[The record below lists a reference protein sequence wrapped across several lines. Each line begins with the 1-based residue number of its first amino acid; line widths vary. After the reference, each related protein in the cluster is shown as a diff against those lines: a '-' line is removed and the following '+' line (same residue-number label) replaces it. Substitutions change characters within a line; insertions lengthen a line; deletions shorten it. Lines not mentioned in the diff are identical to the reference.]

1 MQNWL
6 IMLGI
11 DILIPL
17 LMMVFGWL
25 LEYKTPIKNAI
36 YGYRTS
42 MSMKNN
48 DTWKFANRYCGKLW
62 IRCGLILLPISIT
75 PMLLVIKEGN
85 NTVGIMATIICLIQL
100 IPLIGTIYPVEKAL
114 KNNFN
119 ENGNKK

>member
-85 NTVGIMATIICLIQL
+85 NTVGIMATII
-100 IPLIGTIYPVEKAL
+100 
-114 KNNFN
+114 
-119 ENGNKK
+119 